1 MEVLPDV
8 VKVGTEADAQQGEE
22 RLEGPSPLGHAG
34 LKPDSV
40 PRWCR
45 PRGGGLRAQGELGH
59 ARSAPHLGKE
69 RKLEEKIPGRG
80 TGLLLENRSHG
91 RWKRARRVPPVVQR
105 VLELVGRIGLRG
117 TAAGRIVGLKSK
129 IC

>member
-59 ARSAPHLGKE
+59 ARSAPHRGNENWGKKFRE
-69 RKLEEKIPGRG
+69 GGR
-80 TGLLLENRSHG
+80 
-91 RWKRARRVPPVVQR
+91 ACF
-105 VLELVGRIGLRG
+105 LR
-117 TAAGRIVGLKSK
+117 TAVMAGGSGPDGCLQ
-129 IC
+129 